1 MSVIISNRPKSQIN
15 ILDKRIP
22 RNPKYENIKA
32 TIDTGD
38 SLTKFLKRN
47 EELRASRKQQSEE
60 IFKRMKI
67 STLVQLIIQVAEI
80 NSLENSKNDECDSN
94 ASQRT
99 LTDTNR
105 PQTQDS
111 ERSIATSRSTLQSL
125 IRGVGEMDL
134 YNKCTNRSSTI
145 PSTPKNINNQQIDL
159 AYEECPYLIV
169 DLRDKDE
176 FNTNHIVSAHH
187 YPATML
193 SRCTNNE
200 SKELLIYK
208 NQKGKIIVLYDED
221 ERIAPRAATIMV
233 QRGYNNI
240 FLLSGGLKYAAKKFP
255 HGLITGK
262 CPLSWTL
269 SSISA
274 TSIKKLTRAQSMNI
288 LHSEAP
294 LGQSAITL
302 TRPSLG
308 PMIAFDIREQF
319 TNHDIEA
326 LNTQLE
332 RNLLPKD
339 SGTRLSCAHTQASK
353 QCSRM
358 SNVSERSNLSNVSDK
373 PWKP

>member
-22 RNPKYENIKA
+22 RKPKYENIQA
-32 TIDTGD
+32 TIDSGD
-38 SLTKFLKRN
+38 SLTKFLKRH
-47 EELRASRKQQSEE
+47 EELR
-60 IFKRMKI
+60 
-67 STLVQLIIQVAEI
+67 TY
-80 NSLENSKNDECDSN
+80 SN

-99 LTDTNR
+99 LTDKNR

-111 ERSIATSRSTLQSL
+111 ERSIATSRSTLQSV

-134 YNKCTNRSSTI
+134 YNKHTNRSSTI
-145 PSTPKNINNQQIDL
+145 ISTPKITNNEQIDL

-176 FNTNHIVSAHH
+176 FNINHIASAHH

-233 QRGYNNI
+233 ERGYNNI
-240 FLLSGGLKYAAKKFP
+240 FLLSGECFLLLNKIETTRHKEIILLGLKYAVKKFP
-255 HGLITGK
+255 RGLITGT
-262 CPLSWTL
+262 CPLVWT
-269 SSISA
+269 SSSVQA
-274 TSIKKLTRAQSMNI
+274 RPIKILTRTQSMNI

-294 LGQSAITL
+294 LGQSAVSL

-308 PMIAFDIREQF
+308 SMITFGIREQF
-319 TNHDIEA
+319 TNHDIEE
-326 LNTQLE
+326 LNAQLE
-332 RNLLPKD
+332 NNLLPKD
-339 SGTRLSCAHTQASK
+339 SATRLSRAHTQASK
-353 QCSRM
+353 HCSRM

>member
-1 MSVIISNRPKSQIN
+1 
-15 ILDKRIP
+15 
-22 RNPKYENIKA
+22 
-32 TIDTGD
+32 
-38 SLTKFLKRN
+38 
-47 EELRASRKQQSEE
+47 RKQQSEE

-99 LTDTNR
+99 LTNTNR

-288 LHSEAP
+288 LHSEAS

-332 RNLLPKD
+332 GNLLPKD

-353 QCSRM
+353 QYSRM

>member
-32 TIDTGD
+32 TIDTGG
-38 SLTKFLKRN
+38 SLTKFVKRN
-47 EELRASRKQQSEE
+47 EELRG
-60 IFKRMKI
+60 
-67 STLVQLIIQVAEI
+67 
-80 NSLENSKNDECDSN
+80 C
-94 ASQRT
+94 
-99 LTDTNR
+99 
-105 PQTQDS
+105 
-111 ERSIATSRSTLQSL
+111 
-125 IRGVGEMDL
+125 
-134 YNKCTNRSSTI
+134 
-145 PSTPKNINNQQIDL
+145 
-159 AYEECPYLIV
+159 
-169 DLRDKDE
+169 
-176 FNTNHIVSAHH
+176 
-187 YPATML
+187 
-193 SRCTNNE
+193 
-200 SKELLIYK
+200 
-208 NQKGKIIVLYDED
+208 
-221 ERIAPRAATIMV
+221 
-233 QRGYNNI
+233 
-240 FLLSGGLKYAAKKFP
+240 LKYAAKKFP

-332 RNLLPKD
+332 GNLLPKD